1 MSTKFELEKFIGD
14 NDFGLWKMKMEAV
27 LIKEGLAL
35 ALKKESELPNTMTE
49 VEKQDVLNKDK
60 SSLILGLGDK
70 VLREVKKQ
78 KTAAEIWN
86 RLDSSFNLKLSLIDC
101 I

>member
-70 VLREVKKQ
+70 VL
-78 KTAAEIWN
+78 
-86 RLDSSFNLKLSLIDC
+86 
-101 I
+101 